1 MNEPLLEVK
10 RLSKHFSGR
19 GSAKVYALTEVS
31 FSMQAG
37 EMVGLVGESG
47 SGKSTLGRSI
57 LRLLGPSDGQIIFN
71 GIDITHL
78 SARDMRPVRRQM
90 QMIFQDPFSS
100 LDPRMTAGQI
110 VSEALAI
117 HKLVARANRSAR
129 VADLLRMVGLA
140 AEDATRYPHQFSGG
154 QRQRIGIA
162 RALAVE
168 PAFLVADE
176 PVSALDVSVQAQI
189 LNLLQD
195 LQEELTL
202 TVLFISHDLAVVKQL
217 CQRVMVLYLG
227 RIMETAPAV
236 RLYAGPKHPYTEALL
251 SAAPVPVPGA
261 KRSRTPLGGDVPSNL
276 HPPSGCVFRTR
287 CPYAIAE
294 CSQVVPELRE
304 VEPGHFKACIRDV
317 L

>member
-19 GSAKVYALTEVS
+19 GGAQIHALTDVS
-31 FSMQAG
+31 FKMQPG
-37 EMVGLVGESG
+37 EMLGLVGESG

-227 RIMETAPAV
+227 RIMETAPAG

-261 KRSRTPLGGDVPSNL
+261 KRSRTPIGGDAPSTL